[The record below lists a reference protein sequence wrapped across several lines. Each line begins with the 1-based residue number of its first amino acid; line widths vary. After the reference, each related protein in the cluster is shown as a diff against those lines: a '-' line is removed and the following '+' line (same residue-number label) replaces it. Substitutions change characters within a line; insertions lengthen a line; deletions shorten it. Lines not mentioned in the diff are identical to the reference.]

1 MAKLTDA
8 LDAPF
13 VRLIE
18 GDSGAVKALND
29 LRTRQFVASDATEA
43 LRQDAPLAATDDTV
57 TIARRG
63 DVDAVV
69 ERRPPYDFSWS
80 WHTGHA
86 PFAQMLIPSPARV
99 GLDARSGA
107 LAGGASGFVNAHAGY
122 GVLLTTPQTVTATG
136 WSVLE
141 PGQWSYVMRSVGLGS
156 NATSEGGVE
165 VTALEDGRLVA
176 SAGYRLWRRR
186 IGAGE
191 SASDRG
197 GPYVVGIPDETTK
210 VLTFTMHPGREYTFN
225 VGIWVFGDRSTG
237 IGTAA
242 VQSLFQGN
250 VTKSGSVVSARG
262 HVHVAS
268 LTNRHQRPLCG
279 GQRTSSAHHELS
291 ASDSERTSSTRRGLS
306 WTFALLLLV

>member
-29 LRTRQFVASDATEA
+29 LRTRRFVASDATEA

-210 VLTFTMHPGREYTFN
+210 VLTFTMHPGREYTLQCGHLG
-225 VGIWVFGDRSTG
+225 VRRSING
-237 IGTAA
+237 YRYSGGPVALSGQRDQNLG
-242 VQSLFQGN
+242 QSLAHA
-250 VTKSGSVVSARG
+250 VT
-262 HVHVAS
+262 
-268 LTNRHQRPLCG
+268 
-279 GQRTSSAHHELS
+279 
-291 ASDSERTSSTRRGLS
+291 
-306 WTFALLLLV
+306 FMLLA